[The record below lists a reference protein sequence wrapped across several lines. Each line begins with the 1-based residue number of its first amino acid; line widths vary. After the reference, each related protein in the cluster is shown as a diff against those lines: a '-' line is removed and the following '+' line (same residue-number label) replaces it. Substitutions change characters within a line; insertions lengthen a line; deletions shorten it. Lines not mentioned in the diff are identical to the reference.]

1 MINLI
6 IYFQVLCPSDI
17 PFFCCLSFSRYILA
31 AETKCQTTYITFQ
44 EAIEELRKV
53 DLEKYT
59 NQIRPQ
65 NRLTGFASL
74 WNSVFGPPKLHKD
87 LLQERNFIFSV
98 ALHQLDNTNR
108 VHVGILQTLY
118 KMLTGRKIDCERFGA
133 HWEEIGFQGDQFP
146 CVFSQMTE
154 LRKF

>member
-1 MINLI
+1 MT
-6 IYFQVLCPSDI
+6 FVSFLC
-17 PFFCCLSFSRYILA
+17 FLSFSRYVLA
-31 AETKCQTTYITFQ
+31 AETKFQTTYVTFQ

-53 DLEKYT
+53 DLEKYAD
-59 NQIRPQ
+59 QIRPQ

-74 WNSVFGPPKLHKD
+74 WNRLFGPPKLHKD

-98 ALHQLDNTNR
+98 ALHQFDNTNR

-118 KMLTGRKIDCERFGA
+118 KKLTGRKIDCERFGA

-146 CVFSQMTE
+146 CTLSKMTE
-154 LRKF
+154 LQKF